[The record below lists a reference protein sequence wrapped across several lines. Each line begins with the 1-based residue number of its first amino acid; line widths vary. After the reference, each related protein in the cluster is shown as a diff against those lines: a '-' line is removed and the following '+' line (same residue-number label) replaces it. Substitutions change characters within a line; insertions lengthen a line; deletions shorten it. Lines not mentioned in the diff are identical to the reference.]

1 MQRRHDTNAAFD
13 GRTRPVRAGCSAFQ
27 GALRQP
33 SSSGRRSWL
42 LGATACLMAASLG
55 CGGVGGLGGSGDP
68 ADSSAGRF
76 VRLLERYRIAH
87 RGQLPAS
94 EAAVREFA
102 STIGADDLAVLG
114 VSSSEE
120 CFAPGRDGQ
129 PLVIRLGGPVA
140 GGDPSVVCYEQE
152 GVGGLRI
159 VGKLGGQVELADA
172 ARFAELVPEP

>member
-1 MQRRHDTNAAFD
+1 MQRILDARAAFD
-13 GRTRPVRAGCSAFQ
+13 DRVSVVPRGCSAFL
-27 GALRQP
+27 GELPQP
-33 SSSGRRSWL
+33 APSGRRSWL
-42 LGATACLMAASLG
+42 LRATACLVAASLG

-102 STIGADDLAVLG
+102 ASIGADDLAVLG

-129 PLVIRLGGPVA
+129 PLVIRLGGRAA